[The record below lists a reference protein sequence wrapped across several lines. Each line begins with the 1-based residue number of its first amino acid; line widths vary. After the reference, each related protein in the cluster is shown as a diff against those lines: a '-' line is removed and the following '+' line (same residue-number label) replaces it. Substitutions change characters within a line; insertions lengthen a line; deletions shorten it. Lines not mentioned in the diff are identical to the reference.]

1 MATKAL
7 RFLALSI
14 LTCTLGSTCLL
25 PTAHASAAVTESFS
39 DAAAL
44 ADLETQA
51 ANAEPRERCYL
62 YTELL
67 HNWTEVAGREIAA
80 GNDDAARFAMQQA
93 DADAAKLKVAI
104 ARDSKRLKNAE
115 LILEHSVRRL
125 SDMMRVTTMD
135 QREVMQ
141 TVLRHVSSVHDDLL
155 AAVFAH

>member
-1 MATKAL
+1 M
-7 RFLALSI
+7 
-14 LTCTLGSTCLL
+14 
-25 PTAHASAAVTESFS
+25 
-39 DAAAL
+39 
-44 ADLETQA
+44 
-51 ANAEPRERCYL
+51 
-62 YTELL
+62 
-67 HNWTEVAGREIAA
+67 AGREIAA

-141 TVLRHVSSVHDDLL
+141 TVFRHVSSVHDDLL
-155 AAVFAH
+155 EAVFAH